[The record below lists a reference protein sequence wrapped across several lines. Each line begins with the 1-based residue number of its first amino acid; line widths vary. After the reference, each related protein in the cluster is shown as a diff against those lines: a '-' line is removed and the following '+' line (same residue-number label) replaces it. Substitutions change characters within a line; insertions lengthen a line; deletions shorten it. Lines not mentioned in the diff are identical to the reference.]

1 MSSLRVMSAC
11 LLLAVAAV
19 AAEPL
24 PSAAL
29 QAAAQLLRQGDAPGA
44 RAAYRDL
51 AEAGNPL
58 AQQAL
63 AGMLLD
69 GLGGAADR
77 QRAMHWLC
85 RLAHH
90 RAGGPDVLRAAW
102 YLAEY
107 FRTGGGLPGQRYND
121 GERAAENPIKAYF
134 WFGVLAGQARY
145 YARTDA
151 RARTLGELGMRRVGD
166 QLYDGERQQVERAL
180 ERWTPLDAAS
190 RSERCLDLPLP

>member
-1 MSSLRVMSAC
+1 MSALRITAAC
-11 LLLAVAAV
+11 LLLAVACG
-19 AAEPL
+19 AAEPV

-29 QAAAQLLRQGDAPGA
+29 QAAAQLLRQGDVQGA
-44 RAAYRDL
+44 RAAYREL
-51 AEAGNPL
+51 AEAGDRR
-58 AQQAL
+58 AQQVL

-69 GLGGAADR
+69 GVGGAADR
-77 QRAMHWLC
+77 PRAMHWLC

-90 RAGGPDVLRAAW
+90 RDGGPEVLRAAW

-151 RARTLGELGMRRVGD
+151 SARTLGELGMSRVGD

-180 ERWTPLDAAS
+180 ERWAPLDAAS
-190 RSERCLDLPLP
+190 RGARCLDLPLP

>member
-1 MSSLRVMSAC
+1 MRALRVMAAC
-11 LLLAVAAV
+11 ALLAVAAV
-19 AAEPL
+19 AAEPV

-44 RAAYRDL
+44 RAAYREL

-63 AGMLLD
+63 ATMLLD

-90 RAGGPDVLRAAW
+90 RRGGPEVLRAAW

-121 GERAAENPIKAYF
+121 GARSAENPIKAYF
-134 WFGVLAGQARY
+134 WFGVMAGQERY
-145 YARTDA
+145 YARIVA
-151 RARTLGELGMRRVGD
+151 SARTLGELGMRRVGD

-180 ERWTPLDAAS
+180 ERWTPHDAPS
-190 RSERCLDLPLP
+190 GGERCLELPLP